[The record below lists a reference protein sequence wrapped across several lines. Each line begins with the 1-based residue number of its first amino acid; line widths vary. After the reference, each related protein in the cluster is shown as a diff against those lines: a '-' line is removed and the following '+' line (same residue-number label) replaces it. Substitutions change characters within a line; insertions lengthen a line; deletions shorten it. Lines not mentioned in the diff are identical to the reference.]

1 MERRERKAG
10 AKGSAVVLWYSQ
22 AIDALRLLPGV
33 LQQYLKMKSSFPSIQ
48 EGICSVKRSWYHDVM
63 QDVTSNSSDDIIAI
77 TCTVPSRS
85 WGWLAVEG
93 AAIIPAMMITTTTE
107 PLSEVFVALWK
118 WRNVNRESSL
128 GKTDAFKRLPQDSYA
143 DKVSFGCLWGI
154 CLGRTDPRTSRHSQ
168 RTNSPSCTCY
178 NNKLKSAL
186 TVMMLLSVS
195 EMSNGSSLMAFLP
208 LCLCWEF
215 WGEMPLWFQRA
226 HWFAAIC
233 SCLLTDRAP
242 FLLPSLFISLQRVF
256 SYRCVILSSCDQN
269 TTAFRFK
276 MALVLCC
283 AAPKLHFKHLTWH
296 LNIFF
301 SLLQLKIIVGQVS
314 NSTKVHQI
322 LCQSRK

>member
-77 TCTVPSRS
+77 TCAVPGRS

-118 WRNVNRESSL
+118 RRNVNRESSL
-128 GKTDAFKRLPQDSYA
+128 GKADAFKRLPRDSHA

-154 CLGRTDPRTSRHSQ
+154 RLGRGDRRTSRHGHRS
-168 RTNSPSCTCY
+168 NSPSCTCY
-178 NNKLKSAL
+178 NNKLKSAS

-195 EMSNGSSLMAFLP
+195 EMSNGSWLMAFLP
-208 LCLCWEF
+208 LCLCWDF
-215 WGEMPLWFQRA
+215 SGRNASLISKSTLVCCHLQLSPHRQSSLSAPLSLYL
-226 HWFAAIC
+226 FAARVLIQMC
-233 SCLLTDRAP
+233 HSVLLRSKYHCIP
-242 FLLPSLFISLQRVF
+242 P
-256 SYRCVILSSCDQN
+256 
-269 TTAFRFK
+269 
-276 MALVLCC
+276 
-283 AAPKLHFKHLTWH
+283 
-296 LNIFF
+296 
-301 SLLQLKIIVGQVS
+301 
-314 NSTKVHQI
+314 
-322 LCQSRK
+322 